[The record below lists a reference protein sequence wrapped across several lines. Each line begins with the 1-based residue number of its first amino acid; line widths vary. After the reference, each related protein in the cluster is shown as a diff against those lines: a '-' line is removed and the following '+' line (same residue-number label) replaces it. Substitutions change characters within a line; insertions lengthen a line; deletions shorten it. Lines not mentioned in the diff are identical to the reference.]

1 MSKYS
6 IDEQYKKNYNKLTIL
21 TSGQRNRLRRRT
33 KNNYDR
39 IRKEI
44 ITYKEKYGIICIYPT
59 TSLIYKIYNDLCE
72 KLKYTTK
79 DLVIIDKII

>member
-6 IDEQYKKNYNKLTIL
+6 IDEQYKKIYNKLTIL

-44 ITYKEKYGIICIYPT
+44 
-59 TSLIYKIYNDLCE
+59 
-72 KLKYTTK
+72 
-79 DLVIIDKII
+79 